1 MHQDLEH
8 SLSTATKREREV
20 ILLIARGLQNKSIA
34 HELQLSEN
42 TIRAHIQNI
51 MRKYKVHNR
60 TQVAVMFAGSIPHV
74 DSLPLSPVVASR
86 SPKLSDAS
94 S

>member
-51 MRKYKVHNR
+51 MRKYKLHNR
-60 TQVAVMFAGSIPHV
+60 TQVAVMFAASIPHV
-74 DSLPLSPVVASR
+74 DNVPLSPAASAR
-86 SPKLSDAS
+86 AAKLSDAS